1 MIRNA
6 RCSHPGPPAVVAQA
20 AMLAGTGGIGRKPSG
35 ASVDGD
41 KATAAMDAEDLVQVC
56 AAWGF
61 DVPIAVF
68 ASLLSDN

>member
-1 MIRNA
+1 
-6 RCSHPGPPAVVAQA
+6 
-20 AMLAGTGGIGRKPSG
+20 MLAGTGGIGRKPSG